1 MADQPTV
8 LACDH
13 CNVALIPIQKKAQ
26 VSVAGVFSV
35 LLFIVGLIVC
45 AANLVAGIVVIA
57 LAILVSVTGRAK
69 YTAMTCPSCG
79 KVGSTF
85 RV

>member
-1 MADQPTV
+1 MTDSPKV
-8 LACDH
+8 LSCEQ

-26 VSVAGVFSV
+26 VSVAGIFSV
-35 LLFIVGLIVC
+35 LLFLIGLVTC
-45 AANLVAGIVVIA
+45 VANLVAGLVVIG
-57 LAILVSVTGRAK
+57 LAILISLTGRAK